1 MQETAL
7 SDSWLCFNF
16 MTSVIYCVL
25 QRLTGVLLQQQ
36 QHVERLNDKSKE
48 IVPLKYRRELPD
60 FPVKVKSLLSFTH
73 GDVSIGCVMLC
84 TRQSIPQCFI
94 SKFPGI
100 LCERNYMR
108 FQLSVSR

>member
-1 MQETAL
+1 M
-7 SDSWLCFNF
+7 
-16 MTSVIYCVL
+16 IYF

-73 GDVSIGCVMLC
+73 GDVSVMIEL
-84 TRQSIPQCFI
+84 
-94 SKFPGI
+94 FPLI
-100 LCERNYMR
+100 L
-108 FQLSVSR
+108 S

>member
-1 MQETAL
+1 
-7 SDSWLCFNF
+7 

-94 SKFPGI
+94 SKFRGI
-100 LCERNYMR
+100 VFE
-108 FQLSVSR
+108 